1 MEQKKAVNQ
10 FLLRSGIPFFIL
22 LAIQVLL
29 YGIIPRFLENL
40 FISGAFFTIFI
51 PVFYRRVET
60 KTLLLSCFSSAI
72 IFVVLKSTVDILFS
86 SLAETIL
93 LQENNLY
100 LAVLGNTLA
109 EICSVLLA
117 FLFSSIVGLKLI
129 HRKFCLKWHWIILV
143 LVLYSILYFLFSYCY
158 YSELYQILNQ
168 VSDTSGMLGYLG
180 LLTAPIS
187 IWPRILSALTSV
199 FLFTSSALLLEQP
212 ELHVNSVP

>member
-1 MEQKKAVNQ
+1 MCI
-10 FLLRSGIPFFIL
+10 R
-22 LAIQVLL
+22 
-29 YGIIPRFLENL
+29 
-40 FISGAFFTIFI
+40 
-51 PVFYRRVET
+51 
-60 KTLLLSCFSSAI
+60 
-72 IFVVLKSTVDILFS
+72 DM
-86 SLAETIL
+86 
-93 LQENNLY
+93 
-100 LAVLGNTLA
+100 GNTLA

-143 LVLYSILYFLFSYCY
+143 LVLYSILYFLFSCCY

-168 VSDTSGMLGYLG
+168 VSDTSGLLGYLG
-180 LLTAPIS
+180 LLTAPAG